1 MGSGWK
7 VGRVA
12 GIDISIHPSWLIIAF
27 LITYSLAA
35 SQFPRQFR
43 GWTEGQYWVVAA
55 ATAVLFFAS
64 VLAHE
69 LSHAILARRFGL
81 KVEGI
86 TLFIFGGATTIDAD
100 SRTPREEALIAIAG
114 PATSLII
121 GLGLVGI
128 GVFVDQPQL
137 GALVEW
143 LGFVNVALGIFNLIP
158 GFPMD
163 GGRVLRAFI
172 WRLRGDRLVATRNA
186 AVVGRLFAYLLVGLG
201 VFIALQP
208 GGIFS
213 GLWLAVIGWFLS
225 NAAESTLMQ
234 AGIEQS
240 LRGLRVRDAM
250 DPNPPAVSPNEP
262 VARLVNERMLAGDEL
277 SYLVRH
283 DDGGLAGVVTL
294 QDVRRLPRDDWP
306 MARVTDVMTRFADL
320 ATIGPD
326 APMAEA
332 LRVIQER
339 VVSLLPVVEPNTRM
353 PLGVVTRRG
362 ILRLIDARMKLG
374 R

>member
-137 GALVEW
+137 RALVEW